1 MTMAAMV
8 ADHDIAL
15 AQPGEYSNR
24 VRLLAYVCVRGAIE
38 QPARKE
44 VEYGLFKTSYLQH
57 STIESGIVWAAH
69 RVLGPPA
76 TKGTSI
82 SPQ

>member
-1 MTMAAMV
+1 MTMTAMV
-8 ADHDIAL
+8 ADHDITL
-15 AQPGEYSNR
+15 AQPGENSNR
-24 VRLLAYVCVRGAIE
+24 IRLLAYVCMRGAIE
-38 QPARKE
+38 QPTWEE
-44 VEYGLFKTSYLQH
+44 VEYGLFKAAYLQH